1 MSATAEQSKIGS
13 GWLTPI
19 ELTSLG
25 AVWGGSFLFM
35 RIAAGDFGPFALV
48 EVRLSLGALV
58 LLPFLWRSRS
68 SFAPRVIWRL
78 AGIGIINSAIP
89 FVLFAWG
96 AERAP
101 AGIGAITN
109 AMTVL
114 FTALMAFVLYREPI
128 GRQRMIGL
136 LTGFV
141 GVLVLAAD
149 KTGGGSVWPA
159 ALAGTLAALFY
170 GVALNL
176 IRHYLAGVP
185 ASAVA
190 AATLLSASVFV
201 APFALLSWPRR
212 SIPLHSWVSA
222 IALGVICT
230 DQSDRRFARLDRDL
244 SRTAVR
250 RRVGLD
256 RARRATHHSHG
267 RGCDLHPRGRRS
279 QPAQLGRTSS
289 TKCIGAAGC
298 LKLNQW
304 REHLVIYTCAQQ
316 SARAGVAQST
326 PKRK

>member
-1 MSATAEQSKIGS
+1 MSGTAEQSKIGS
-13 GWLTPI
+13 GWVTPI
-19 ELTSLG
+19 ELTLLG
-25 AVWGGSFLFM
+25 AIWGASFLFM

-136 LTGFV
+136 LTGFL
-141 GVLVLAAD
+141 GVIVLAAD
-149 KTGGGSVWPA
+149 KTGGVGVWPA

-170 GVALNL
+170 GVAVNL

-201 APFALLSWPRR
+201 APFALLSWPRHP
-212 SIPLHSWVSA
+212 IPLHSGVSA
-222 IALGVICT
+222 LALGVICT
-230 DQSDRRFARLDRDL
+230 
-244 SRTAVR
+244 
-250 RRVGLD
+250 
-256 RARRATHHSHG
+256 
-267 RGCDLHPRGRRS
+267 
-279 QPAQLGRTSS
+279 
-289 TKCIGAAGC
+289 GAAFVFYYRLINRIGGP
-298 LKLNQW
+298 
-304 REHLVIYTCAQQ
+304 
-316 SARAGVAQST
+316 RASTVTYLIPLFGVVWAWIVLGEQLTIRMAVAAICILGGVAVSQRS
-326 PKRK
+326 

>member
-1 MSATAEQSKIGS
+1 M
-13 GWLTPI
+13 
-19 ELTSLG
+19 LG
-25 AVWGGSFLFM
+25 AIWGASFLFM

-128 GRQRMIGL
+128 GRLRIIGL
-136 LTGFV
+136 LTGFL
-141 GVLVLAAD
+141 GVMVLAAD
-149 KTGGGSVWPA
+149 KTGGIGVWPA

-170 GVALNL
+170 GVGVNL

-185 ASAVA
+185 A
-190 AATLLSASVFV
+190 
-201 APFALLSWPRR
+201 RCCGR
-212 SIPLHSWVSA
+212 S
-222 IALGVICT
+222 
-230 DQSDRRFARLDRDL
+230 R
-244 SRTAVR
+244 
-250 RRVGLD
+250 
-256 RARRATHHSHG
+256 
-267 RGCDLHPRGRRS
+267 
-279 QPAQLGRTSS
+279 
-289 TKCIGAAGC
+289 
-298 LKLNQW
+298 
-304 REHLVIYTCAQQ
+304 Y
-316 SARAGVAQST
+316 
-326 PKRK
+326 